1 MMFENHWRTL
11 MSMVLILNNFQAQVK
26 VVAQEQTI
34 HEPGINL
41 GDSFFLQKL
50 REGNLSA
57 INDFNNLRQT
67 LTVPENQQKAF
78 ANIFQQQNP
87 DHHITLWN
95 MMQNARFHGFPNSHA
110 FDRAS
115 FAGQHQY
122 FDNQKAIPFNQ
133 LLNLISQAMTRSH
146 NNDVNSQSRG
156 DRTRTENSSTENIGD
171 NVNLS
176 TQTEAPI
183 VGQSSSQSSQIL
195 NKAETN
201 PIVGMFENEQSNEG
215 LQSQIKLNDS
225 MKLITRLI
233 KGRIGVPNNIDMFR
247 STNNFKTKV
256 GPRGY
261 ILQFVGDAS
270 QRQVS
275 GAADLSPRNTGFV
288 NQEIIG
294 RFWTMP
300 TSLNNKQKNTIQFV
314 GDVLNSG
321 ASNSR
326 NTTFSDLNIVKEPVS
341 EPAEFNDLSQTQR
354 QTLQPITNQNT
365 INDVVISDTPKTA
378 RSDVFLQFVGDL
390 TGARLLSNKGNNDPL
405 LTRQVII
412 GDNQRSI
419 PNSAA
424 EKPMQSVKSSS
435 EAVFKQP
442 RRETD
447 SNSVDQTHSKQSNM
461 TSALNRDY
469 VLQKVGNFLADQ
481 LTPIDGGLIAF
492 NATDADLLARITET
506 TEAGANNRPFERQT
520 RPMWPKGNGAK
531 SFDRSNDINR
541 NVNSFPMNLVDNG
554 RFPNSMLQNWPNNN
568 QQMLA
573 VENLNSVT
581 AERKQNSL
589 VNTDASQNDDGINS
603 SGDNGNSP
611 DISMIIDLLKSVSSD
626 NGLNKAST
634 PVFQTNNRENGVQ
647 QEMMSSV
654 NRFQNEV
661 DVINQNNFV
670 HGMDPP
676 QNPRGTFDPALFT
689 NLARPGSQIVATEP
703 VHILRSNFLNLG
715 RNINTLQLKKT
726 LDEQPPPDPTE
737 SSTQS
742 SVKVVQQHM
751 ERPIQNSRF
760 QASHKDF
767 VSDIKTKISN
777 PQRINFQ
784 LSGTNQTLVQ
794 GVKNKPPSQT
804 GIETGFILVNRFFV
818 TDNERKK
825 INQHDGITP
834 QRDKRRDATRI
845 LQPSAVLRV
854 DNALPKAREFTDIE
868 PRFMPFVTSRNIATI
883 KTKSTNCK
891 K

>member
-1 MMFENHWRTL
+1 MFENQWRTL

-26 VVAQEQTI
+26 VAAQEQTTQ
-34 HEPGINL
+34 EPGINL
-41 GDSFFLQKL
+41 GDSFFLRKL

-122 FDNQKAIPFNQ
+122 FDNQRAIPFNQ
-133 LLNLISQAMTRSH
+133 LLNLISQAMARSH
-146 NNDVNSQSRG
+146 NKDVKSQSRVDG
-156 DRTRTENSSTENIGD
+156 TRTENSSTENVSD
-171 NVNLS
+171 NVNLPA
-176 TQTEAPI
+176 QTEAPI
-183 VGQSSSQSSQIL
+183 VRQPSSKSSQIL

-201 PIVGMFENEQSNEG
+201 PNVGMFGNEQTNEG

-233 KGRIGVPNNIDMFR
+233 KGRIGVPNNIGTFR
-247 STNNFKTKV
+247 STNSFNTKV
-256 GPRGY
+256 GPKGY
-261 ILQFVGDAS
+261 ILQFVGDVP

-326 NTTFSDLNIVKEPVS
+326 NPTFSDLNIVKEPVS
-341 EPAEFNDLSQTQR
+341 EAAEFNDLSQTQR
-354 QTLQPITNQNT
+354 QALQPITSQNV
-365 INDVVISDTPKTA
+365 INNVVISDTPKTA

-412 GDNQRSI
+412 GDNQRGI
-419 PNSAA
+419 PNSAV
-424 EKPMQSVKSSS
+424 EKLIQTANSSL
-435 EAVFKQP
+435 EDAFKQP
-442 RRETD
+442 RRETG
-447 SNSVDQTHSKQSNM
+447 SNSVDESHSKPTNM
-461 TSALNRDY
+461 TFTFNRDY

-492 NATDADLLARITET
+492 NATDADLLAHITET
-506 TEAGANNRPFERQT
+506 PEAGANSKSFEGQT
-520 RPMWPKGNGAK
+520 WPMWPKGNGEK
-531 SFDRSNDINR
+531 SFDRSNVIISFDRSNVINQ
-541 NVNSFPMNLVDNG
+541 NVKSFPINSVNNG
-554 RFPNSMLQNWPNNN
+554 RFPNSMLQNWPESN
-568 QQMLA
+568 QQKLA
-573 VENLNSVT
+573 VETLNNV
-581 AERKQNSL
+581 AVERKQNSF
-589 VNTDASQNDDGINS
+589 VNIDAAQSDDGIS
-603 SGDNGNSP
+603 SFGNNRNEHTQSNSP
-611 DISMIIDLLKSVSSD
+611 DISMIVDLLKSVSND
-626 NGLNKAST
+626 NGFNKATT
-634 PVFQTNNRENGVQ
+634 PVFQTENRENDIQ
-647 QEMMSSV
+647 SSI
-654 NRFQNEV
+654 NRFPNQV
-661 DVINQNNFV
+661 DVLNQNNFV
-670 HGMDPP
+670 HGMVTP
-676 QNPRGTFDPALFT
+676 QNPRGSQMFASE
-689 NLARPGSQIVATEP
+689 PGNIQ
-703 VHILRSNFLNLG
+703 RRNFLNLEHKM
-715 RNINTLQLKKT
+715 NTMQLTRT
-726 LDEQPPPDPTE
+726 LAKQPQPDPKE
-737 SSTQS
+737 SSSQRFVTD
-742 SVKVVQQHM
+742 VEQHL

-760 QASHKDF
+760 QASHKGF
-767 VSDIKTKISN
+767 VSDMKTKNSY

-794 GVKNKPPSQT
+794 GVKNKSPSQT

-834 QRDKRRDATRI
+834 QRDKRRDARRI
-845 LQPSAVLRV
+845 LQPSVVLRV

-868 PRFMPFVTSRNIATI
+868 PRFMPLVRSRNIATI
-883 KTKSTNCK
+883 KTKSTSCK